1 MLELLHHLLWERGGM
16 GRVEVGAVSGFLS
29 MGGCPWG
36 EDSNNQ
42 CWDEGEKLL
51 WGDNS
56 AQHISILALKCVFPS
71 QVLLCPPAPG

>member
-1 MLELLHHLLWERGGM
+1 M